1 MEEVG
6 MNFYQNKRVL
16 VTGSTG
22 FKGTWLCR
30 MLVLAGAQVT
40 GFALTPPTEP
50 SLFVLTDTANV
61 IRQVYGDVRDRELL
75 LSVMTKTRPEI
86 VFHLAAQPLV
96 CKGYADP
103 VYTYSTNVMG
113 TVNLLDCVRLTD
125 SVRSVV
131 NITTDKV
138 YRSSEWEWGYRET
151 DPLDGY
157 DPYANSKSCSE
168 LVTRAYSRCFLTE
181 QGTAVSTCRAGNVI
195 GGGDFSENRIIPDCI
210 RAVQSVKPILLRNP
224 DSVRPYQHVLEPLTA
239 YLLLAQKQYET
250 PALAGCYNIGPEERD
265 CLRTG
270 ELAAL
275 FCKLW
280 GNGAAWESRAGC
292 HAMHEANLLKLD
304 CSRIRQAIGWTPLWN
319 IETALH
325 HTVDWTKAWMQGDNI
340 AAVTDEQIKLRTGD
354 GFCRCSAPAPPAN
367 VLHTRIYD

>member
-1 MEEVG
+1 
-6 MNFYQNKRVL
+6 MNFYQNKRVF

-30 MLVLAGAQVT
+30 MLALAGAQVT
-40 GFALTPPTEP
+40 GFSLAPPTEP
-50 SLFVLTDTANV
+50 SVFVLTDTESI

-75 LSVMTKTRPEI
+75 LSVMTETRPEL

-96 CKGYADP
+96 RKGYADP
-103 VYTYSTNVMG
+103 VDTYSTNVMG
-113 TVNLLDCVRLTD
+113 TVNLMDCVRLTD

-131 NITTDKV
+131 NVTTDKV
-138 YRSSEWEWGYRET
+138 YQNREWEWGYRET

-157 DPYANSKSCSE
+157 DPYASSKSCSE
-168 LVTRAYSRCFLTE
+168 LITGTYSRCFLTE

-210 RAVQSVKPILLRNP
+210 RAVQSGEPILLRSP

-250 PALAGCYNIGPEERD
+250 PALAGCYNIGPAEHD

-270 ELAAL
+270 TLAAL
-275 FCKLW
+275 FCRLW
-280 GNGAAWESRAGC
+280 GDGAAWKSCAESGAV
-292 HAMHEANLLKLD
+292 HETNFLKLD
-304 CSRIRQAIGWTPLWN
+304 CSRIRQAIGWAPLWG

-325 HTVDWTKAWMQGDNI
+325 CTIDWTKAWMQGDSM
-340 AAVTDEQIKLRTGD
+340 AAITDEQIKLHTICQAQQGD
-354 GFCRCSAPAPPAN
+354 AVPPQI
-367 VLHTRIYD
+367 RFIM